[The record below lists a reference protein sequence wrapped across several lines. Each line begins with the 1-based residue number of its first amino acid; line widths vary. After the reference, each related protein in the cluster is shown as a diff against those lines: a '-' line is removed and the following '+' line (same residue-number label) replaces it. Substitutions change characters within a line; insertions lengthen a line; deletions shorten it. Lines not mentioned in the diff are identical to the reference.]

1 MENLRLASVKFKSA
15 GKVYYFSTDLELEK
29 GEYVVKIESRD
40 VASKVFAKIKNN
52 NITKYDVEEPSLN
65 EIFIEKVGS
74 IHE

>member
-1 MENLRLASVKFKSA
+1 GVISV
-15 GKVYYFSTDLELEK
+15 GLEK
-29 GEYVVKIESRD
+29 GEYVVKIENID

-65 EIFIEKVGS
+65 EIFIESVGG